1 MIAIKT
7 QWEDWNNNKKK
18 QWAKTLPPFF
28 GDTIEVNIHR
38 IPLHEFKAICRRHKL
53 PYKKYEEENGQY
65 FLVANEST
73 EDVEWVYFT
82 GSLG

>member
-7 QWEDWNNNKKK
+7 QWEDWDNDKRK

-38 IPLHEFKAICRRHKL
+38 IPLHEFESICRRHKL

-65 FLVANEST
+65 FLVANEPT
-73 EDVEWVYFT
+73 KKVEWVYFT
-82 GSLG
+82 GSIG